1 MIGNTVATIVLNILN
16 NQANTM
22 HPSLTNSSDPFPTTG
37 GFLDENAT
45 TTPLYL
51 DSNGTSSSSIEDEFM
66 FCGANDCQNEEVVSD
81 SIDNYVPPN
90 PITKYVLTGSL
101 LALVLVGMIAHLL
114 LIPNMPFYFF
124 NEAASSDGKAML
136 ASLDDNSSKNSV
148 KKVI

>member
-22 HPSLTNSSDPFPTTG
+22 HPSLTNSSNSFPTTG
-37 GFLDENAT
+37 AFLDENAT

-51 DSNGTSSSSIEDEFM
+51 DSNGTSSSIEDEFM
-66 FCGANDCQNEEVVSD
+66 FCGASDCQNEEVVSD

-101 LALVLVGMIAHLL
+101 LALMLIGMIAHLL
-114 LIPNMPFYFF
+114 LVPNMPFSFF
-124 NEAASSDGKAML
+124 NEAASSDDKAML
-136 ASLDDNSSKNSV
+136 ASLDDNSSKISV
-148 KKVI
+148 KKVS